1 MATIR
6 VVCGHDCP
14 DLCSL
19 LAQVE
24 NGQVV
29 QVRGDP
35 DHPFTAGF
43 ACGKTNRDAELVN
56 SPERLATPLRR
67 TGPKGS
73 GEFAPIG
80 WDEALDEI
88 TARFGSIIAESSA
101 LAILGYA
108 YSAHTGV
115 MNRGLLNGVFHALGT
130 SRLDAGTVCDSC
142 AIEAWN
148 ATVGPVGGT
157 DPEAVVDSDLLVSWG
172 CDLVTTNVHFWAKI
186 VHERKRGLKVVVI
199 DPRRSRTAQS
209 ADWHLSIRI
218 GTDAALALGIMHI
231 LVRDG
236 SCDRKYI
243 AAHTIGFERLEREVL
258 PRFAPPRVASI
269 TGLSVLEIERF
280 AALYGGA
287 RSSFIRLGEGMTRL
301 AQGGQALRAVASL
314 PGVTGAYARRGGGSL
329 LYTGDF
335 GGFDSDAV
343 GKPSGPSA
351 TRTVNHLR
359 LGEALLE
366 LADPPIRG
374 LFIASNNPAVTCPDV
389 GKVRRG
395 LAREDLFT
403 VVHDPFMSVTAR
415 YADVVLPAAVY
426 LETEDLYRAYGAY
439 YLQYAPRAAA
449 PRGLAWSNFRLAQ
462 ALARRMG
469 LTDSVFQKSEAAIM
483 RELFRG
489 VSGDLRDGL
498 HGAAA
503 SLARDSGSAAA
514 SHAPDSRPAAASHA
528 PDSVSAAALHAP
540 DSGPAAASHAPD
552 SGSAATFD
560 PDALRAAGPIK
571 ITPADAQVF
580 ATPSGKLEFFSQ
592 SLADRHLAPMPD
604 WHPDPEEEEQAARWP
619 LRLLTAPG
627 YFQPHTTY
635 SGVQSLRRQEGAP
648 VCILHPAEATSR
660 NLRDGQPVR
669 VFNDRATI
677 GLVLRV
683 SDEVQAGVAF
693 VPGQRRDD
701 ETLSGTVNML
711 CSDRYTDLGDGATY
725 QSTWLEVAAWDAED
739 SARVRDAQPQPA

>member
-1 MATIR
+1 METIR

-19 LAQVE
+19 LVQAE
-24 NGQVV
+24 NGRVV

-43 ACGKTNRDAELVN
+43 ACAKTNRDAELVN
-56 SPERLATPLRR
+56 SPERLTTPLRR
-67 TGPKGS
+67 TGPKGA
-73 GEFAPIG
+73 GEFVPIS
-80 WDEALDEI
+80 WHEALEEI
-88 TARFGSIIAESSA
+88 TARFGSIIAESGA

-148 ATVGPVGGT
+148 ATLGPIGGA
-157 DPEAVVDSDLLVSWG
+157 DPESVTDSDLLVSWG

-209 ADWHLSIRI
+209 ADWHLPIRI

-236 SCDRKYI
+236 LCDRAYI
-243 AAHTIGFERLEREVL
+243 AEHTIGFERLEREVL
-258 PRFAPPRVASI
+258 PRFAPQRVALI
-269 TGLSVLEIERF
+269 TGLGVDEIERF
-280 AALYGGA
+280 AALYGA
-287 RSSFIRLGEGMTRL
+287 AQASFIRLGEGMTRL
-301 AQGGQALRAVASL
+301 AHGGQALRAVASL
-314 PGVTGAYARRGGGSL
+314 PAFTGAYGRRGGGSL

-335 GGFDSDAV
+335 GGFDADAV
-343 GKPSGPSA
+343 GKPSGPHV

-359 LGEALLE
+359 LGEALLQ
-366 LADPPIRG
+366 LTDPPIRA
-374 LFIASNNPAVTCPDV
+374 LFVASNNPAVTCPDV

-395 LAREDLFT
+395 LARDDLFT

-415 YADVVLPAAVY
+415 YADLVLPAAIY

-439 YLQYAPRAAA
+439 YMQYAPRAVA

-462 ALARRMG
+462 ALAARMG
-469 LTDSVFQKSEAAIM
+469 LTDPVFQTSEQEIM
-483 RELFRG
+483 RALFR
-489 VSGDLRDGL
+489 SGNGSTG
-498 HGAAA
+498 GAAA
-503 SLARDSGSAAA
+503 
-514 SHAPDSRPAAASHA
+514 
-528 PDSVSAAALHAP
+528 
-540 DSGPAAASHAPD
+540 
-552 SGSAATFD
+552 FD
-560 PDALRAAGPIK
+560 PDAVRTAGPIR
-571 ITPADAQVF
+571 IAPADAQRF
-580 ATPSGKLEFFSQ
+580 ATPSGKLEFYSQ
-592 SLADRHLAPMPD
+592 SLADRGLPAMPD
-604 WHPDPEEEEQAARWP
+604 WRSDPEEQELAARWP

-635 SGVQSLRRQEGAP
+635 SGVHSLRQQERAP
-648 VCILHPAEATSR
+648 VCILHPDEAKSR
-660 NLRDGQPVR
+660 QLHDGQHVR
-669 VFNDRATI
+669 VFNDRGSI
-677 GLVLRV
+677 GLVLRI
-683 SDEVQAGVAF
+683 SDEVQLGVAF

-711 CSDRYTDLGDGATY
+711 CSDRYTDMGDGATY
-725 QSTWLEVAAWDAED
+725 QSTWLDVAAWNSEA
-739 SARVRDAQPQPA
+739 SALSATNPQTLSQRTGRGSSI